1 MAERMVSLGRERPKK
16 YREIEVLLFVLLY
29 NIVQTKSTIHYY
41 KIQQMEMML
50 QNSYLH
56 HLSFLIF
63 FLSRVRLFD
72 PLDLQKSLL
81 NILIQSLHT
90 LSIYTEK
97 NREIKKYCSFLQKN
111 QTRAKIFV
119 KLICFLFLGAEI
131 QRKESLCP
139 PPKRGCTW
147 DEYIQSPAGQ
157 HPVLGRTPKCKE
169 SSRAFKATVAMSE
182 DFPLTVDM
190 LLNVL
195 EVCMIYR

>member
-1 MAERMVSLGRERPKK
+1 MFKNSLK
-16 YREIEVLLFVLLY
+16 FSTLY
-29 NIVQTKSTIHYY
+29 VHSGYMFFRVMRVILHFFTK
-41 KIQQMEMML
+41 
-50 QNSYLH
+50 
-56 HLSFLIF
+56 
-63 FLSRVRLFD
+63 
-72 PLDLQKSLL
+72 
-81 NILIQSLHT
+81 
-90 LSIYTEK
+90 
-97 NREIKKYCSFLQKN
+97 KN

-195 EVCMIYR
+195 EVCMWHVLFSDARCKHFLNYFLHWSFDEKSLQICGLFLRLKQVKNMLINFSGHSA

>member
-1 MAERMVSLGRERPKK
+1 
-16 YREIEVLLFVLLY
+16 
-29 NIVQTKSTIHYY
+29 
-41 KIQQMEMML
+41 MML

-56 HLSFLIF
+56 HLSFLKKIF
-63 FLSRVRLFD
+63 CQGYVFWPSWHSEKPFKHFD
-72 PLDLQKSLL
+72 TISTYTFHIYWKNSWNQV
-81 NILIQSLHT
+81 ILHFFT
-90 LSIYTEK
+90 K
-97 NREIKKYCSFLQKN
+97 KN

>member
-1 MAERMVSLGRERPKK
+1 MA
-16 YREIEVLLFVLLY
+16 IQY
-29 NIVQTKSTIHYY
+29 NTVQTKSIMHHY
-41 KIQQMEMML
+41 KLHQMEM
-50 QNSYLH
+50 NDVTKFIFAS
-56 HLSFLIF
+56 SIF
-63 FLSRVRLFD
+63 FDIFFVKGTFIWPSWPSKKPFKHFD
-72 PLDLQKSLL
+72 TISTYTF
-81 NILIQSLHT
+81 H
-90 LSIYTEK
+90 IYWKTSW
-97 NREIKKYCSFLQKN
+97 NKKYCTFLQKN

-195 EVCMIYR
+195 EVCMI